1 MAFDLEDLGWT
12 RPPPGN
18 LVAFLAAGLTL
29 RRMHRHAQ
37 RGDDDEPPIRDDHL
51 PAVAATPVPDEENA
65 PDSAR
70 ARRADAPRRDVAA
83 RPTRNSRPSTPPRGD
98 RVTGTPTTSTTRPPT
113 SSSTTDS
120 ARACR
125 FCLVGDDD
133 VDVSGAPL
141 VCDQLV
147 APCACS
153 GTQKWVHVGCLRR
166 WQHVSVRDGG
176 ARRSTCE
183 VCKSKYRVSR
193 KQDRQRE
200 SASKTLSRW
209 FSPRAAYRV
218 ASYKRA
224 WWQIATN
231 TVLAQEGVPR
241 LGTPAQVIAVLAATE
256 LRIWGQREA
265 RGGNKVM
272 RFLQAAARKITNT
285 HSAALLAWIAVLGAR
300 SAGDA
305 LGGPGGVLDGI
316 VDRLVLELRHEAGFG
331 NARIG
336 NPELTPADE
345 GDARRRAPR
354 ARRLWRG
361 KRFFLWACRRAKETG
376 GILGVVIRRVAQPG
390 AGAALRVAEPAQN
403 VVSFVERFP
412 QYRVA

>member
-1 MAFDLEDLGWT
+1 
-12 RPPPGN
+12 
-18 LVAFLAAGLTL
+18 
-29 RRMHRHAQ
+29 
-37 RGDDDEPPIRDDHL
+37 
-51 PAVAATPVPDEENA
+51 
-65 PDSAR
+65 
-70 ARRADAPRRDVAA
+70 
-83 RPTRNSRPSTPPRGD
+83 
-98 RVTGTPTTSTTRPPT
+98 
-113 SSSTTDS
+113 
-120 ARACR
+120 
-125 FCLVGDDD
+125 
-133 VDVSGAPL
+133 
-141 VCDQLV
+141 
-147 APCACS
+147 
-153 GTQKWVHVGCLRR
+153 
-166 WQHVSVRDGG
+166 
-176 ARRSTCE
+176 
-183 VCKSKYRVSR
+183 VCKQKYRVSR

-209 FSPRAAYRV
+209 FSPRAADRV

-272 RFLQAAARKITNT
+272 RFLQAAARKITNA
-285 HSAALLAWIAVLGAR
+285 HSAALLAWLAVLGAR

-336 NPELTPADE
+336 NPELTRAND

>member
-51 PAVAATPVPDEENA
+51 PAVAATPVPVEENA

-70 ARRADAPRRDVAA
+70 ARRADASRRDVAA

-166 WQHVSVRDGG
+166 WQHISVRDGG
-176 ARRSTCE
+176 ARRSTCA

-209 FSPRAAYRV
+209 FSPRAADRV

-241 LGTPAQVIAVLAATE
+241 LGTPAQVVAVLAATE

-272 RFLQAAARKITNT
+272 RFLQAAARKITNA
-285 HSAALLAWIAVLGAR
+285 HSAALLAWLAVLGAR

-336 NPELTPADE
+336 NPELTREND

-361 KRFFLWACRRAKETG
+361 KRLFLWVCRRAKETG

>member
-1 MAFDLEDLGWT
+1 MRRFAALLLACAGRRGQRDGDERESGNARRRGRRGRRSGDVPPPCRRTSPAGDT
-12 RPPPGN
+12 SRPDARPTGRSPGN

-51 PAVAATPVPDEENA
+51 PAVAATPVPNEENA
-65 PDSAR
+65 PDSPR

-83 RPTRNSRPSTPPRGD
+83 RPTRNSRPSTTPRGD
-98 RVTGTPTTSTTRPPT
+98 RVTETPTTSTTRPPT

-166 WQHVSVRDGG
+166 WQHVSVSDGG
-176 ARRSTCE
+176 ARRSTCA
-183 VCKSKYRVSR
+183 VCKSRYRV
-193 KQDRQRE
+193 
-200 SASKTLSRW
+200 
-209 FSPRAAYRV
+209 
-218 ASYKRA
+218 
-224 WWQIATN
+224 
-231 TVLAQEGVPR
+231 
-241 LGTPAQVIAVLAATE
+241 AATE

-272 RFLQAAARKITNT
+272 RFLQAAARKITNA
-285 HSAALLAWIAVLGAR
+285 HSAALLAWLAVLGAR

-336 NPELTPADE
+336 NPELTRAND

-376 GILGVVIRRVAQPG
+376 GILGVVIRRIAQPG

>member
-51 PAVAATPVPDEENA
+51 PAVAPTPSPDEENA

-70 ARRADAPRRDVAA
+70 ANRLDPSRRDVAA
-83 RPTRNSRPSTPPRGD
+83 RPTRTSPSTTPRGD
-98 RVTGTPTTSTTRPPT
+98 CVGTPTTSTTSTT
-113 SSSTTDS
+113 SSSTAE

-133 VDVSGAPL
+133 VDVFGAPL
-141 VCDQLV
+141 VFDALV
-147 APCACS
+147 SPCACS

-166 WQHVSVRDGG
+166 WQHVSVAHGG
-176 ARRSTCE
+176 ARRSTCA
-183 VCKSKYRVSR
+183 VCKKRYRVSR
-193 KQDRQRE
+193 KQAPRE
-200 SASKTLSRW
+200 SAGKTLSRW
-209 FSPRAAYRV
+209 FSPRAADRV

-241 LGTPAQVIAVLAATE
+241 LGTPAQVVAVLAATE

-272 RFLQAAARKITNT
+272 RFLQAAARKITNA
-285 HSAALLAWIAVLGAR
+285 HSAALLTWLAILGAR

-316 VDRLVLELRHEAGFG
+316 VDRLVLELRHEAGFT
-331 NARIG
+331 ARIG
-336 NPELTPADE
+336 DPEPPRAND

-354 ARRLWRG
+354 VRRLWRG

-376 GILGVVIRRVAQPG
+376 GILGVLIRRVAQPG